1 MKITKILAS
10 EATPAKA
17 ILNRAQ
23 HVALTSAQRKNL
35 PDAIELDGQSIE
47 VSVADKRALSVG
59 DVLLDESGHFYVIEA
74 APENILLI
82 KGDEEFAAEAA
93 VALLNRGIEVAQV
106 EGGFAIAKDEQLQQ
120 LLTDAGLEFEEVQL
134 PFDPIKVPKH
144 HAGCCCGHH
153 HHEHGE
159 GCGCGKGHHHHH
171 EEGECCCGGHHEAG
185 HAEGCGCDEGHHHH
199 HHDDGQCCCG
209 GHHHDDDHGEGCAC
223 GGKHHHHGDTCGC
236 GHHHDDGC
244 DCETEHHH
252 QHRNCKSLFERERT

>member
-134 PFDPIKVPKH
+134 PFDPIVTHTMIQLRTLTEQPSPLANTFAAIWQGIERLATTTARGNRKNTVLQPK
-144 HAGCCCGHH
+144 
-153 HHEHGE
+153 
-159 GCGCGKGHHHHH
+159 
-171 EEGECCCGGHHEAG
+171 
-185 HAEGCGCDEGHHHH
+185 
-199 HHDDGQCCCG
+199 
-209 GHHHDDDHGEGCAC
+209 
-223 GGKHHHHGDTCGC
+223 
-236 GHHHDDGC
+236 
-244 DCETEHHH
+244 
-252 QHRNCKSLFERERT
+252 ERI